1 MLSFS
6 FSCSKGAH
14 PVQLAEG
21 SNKAPGEEGTERAV
35 FQRLPRP
42 LPQAAAPTVSG
53 TPTSTICS
61 TPTTTATVIPRL
73 RVFIVSTE
81 RN

>member
-1 MLSFS
+1 MFSFS

-21 SNKAPGEEGTERAV
+21 SNKAPGEEETERAV